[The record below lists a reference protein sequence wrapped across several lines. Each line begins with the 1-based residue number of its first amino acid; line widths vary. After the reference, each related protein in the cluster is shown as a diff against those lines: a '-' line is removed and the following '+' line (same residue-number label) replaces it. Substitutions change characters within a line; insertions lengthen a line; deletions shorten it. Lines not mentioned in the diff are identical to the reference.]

1 MARNRDD
8 FNKRTRNDLALR
20 ASYLCSLC
28 KCSTVGPSDEGK
40 NAVTM
45 TGVAAHICAAAPGTG
60 SRRFDLNMSPE
71 ERSHIDNGIW
81 LCVSCSVLID
91 RDEKRFTVEKLHQIK
106 YEHESS
112 RRIGILEDSDENNI
126 VAIGPDIIALGHII
140 RSAPV
145 EAHKRIKVKSVS

>member
-1 MARNRDD
+1 M
-8 FNKRTRNDLALR
+8 ALR
-20 ASYLCSLC
+20 ASYLCSRC

-60 SRRFDLNMSPE
+60 SRRYDLNMSPE
-71 ERSHIDNGIW
+71 ERPHIDNGIW

-106 YEHESS
+106 YEHECS
-112 RRIGILEDSDENNI
+112 RRIGILE
-126 VAIGPDIIALGHII
+126 V
-140 RSAPV
+140 SATC
-145 EAHKRIKVKSVS
+145 R

>member
-45 TGVAAHICAAAPGTG
+45 TGVAAHICAAAPGPELVVTIQICPLKSALISTMEYG
-60 SRRFDLNMSPE
+60 SVCRV
-71 ERSHIDNGIW
+71 
-81 LCVSCSVLID
+81 VS
-91 RDEKRFTVEKLHQIK
+91 
-106 YEHESS
+106 
-112 RRIGILEDSDENNI
+112 
-126 VAIGPDIIALGHII
+126 
-140 RSAPV
+140 
-145 EAHKRIKVKSVS
+145 